1 MAVYKTG
8 DAIGERESLAN
19 TIERIDPSE
28 CPLYSNAKKQVVKGV
43 FHEWQVQE
51 LASAS
56 ASNHQNEG
64 LDFSYVNPTATTR
77 LGNYCQISA
86 NAGSVSGTLDSVDK
100 AGRDRETAYVKV
112 LKGLEQKRDIE
123 KYLFSNTA
131 RSGSDPRKTASLPT
145 WITNADF
152 STAGSTSAVA
162 TGDGS
167 DTATMTGDNRALTL
181 ALIDNAME
189 LAYTDGGNPD
199 MLVMSPKN
207 KVAFSDLS
215 SGSVVT
221 NQLHMTAPK
230 EMSIIGSASL
240 YLTDFGELSAVID
253 RHANDTEIYLLDSD
267 HYAIGHLPNRM
278 MKVVDVAPTGDATKF
293 SILSEWNLIISA
305 PKAHGAVYDLSTS

>member
-1 MAVYKTG
+1 M
-8 DAIGERESLAN
+8 
-19 TIERIDPSE
+19 
-28 CPLYSNAKKQVVKGV
+28 
-43 FHEWQVQE
+43 
-51 LASAS
+51 
-56 ASNHQNEG
+56 
-64 LDFSYVNPTATTR
+64 
-77 LGNYCQISA
+77 
-86 NAGSVSGTLDSVDK
+86 
-100 AGRDRETAYVKV
+100 KV

-167 DTATMTGDNRALTL
+167 DTATMTGDNRALSLT
-181 ALIDNAME
+181 LIDNAME

-199 MLVMSPKN
+199 MLIMSPKN

-253 RHANDTEIYLLDSD
+253 RHANDTEVYLLDSD
-267 HYAIGHLPNRM
+267 HYAIGHLANRM

-305 PKAHGAVYDLSTS
+305 PKAHSAVFDLSTS

>member
-1 MAVYKTG
+1 M
-8 DAIGERESLAN
+8 
-19 TIERIDPSE
+19 
-28 CPLYSNAKKQVVKGV
+28 
-43 FHEWQVQE
+43 
-51 LASAS
+51 
-56 ASNHQNEG
+56 
-64 LDFSYVNPTATTR
+64 
-77 LGNYCQISA
+77 
-86 NAGSVSGTLDSVDK
+86 
-100 AGRDRETAYVKV
+100 KV

-131 RSGSDPRKTASLPT
+131 RSSSDPRKTASLPT

-167 DTATMTGDNRALTL
+167 DTATMTGDNRALSLT
-181 ALIDNAME
+181 LIDNAME

-230 EMSIIGSASL
+230 DMSIIGSASL
-240 YLTDFGELSAVID
+240 YL
-253 RHANDTEIYLLDSD
+253 N
-267 HYAIGHLPNRM
+267 
-278 MKVVDVAPTGDATKF
+278 
-293 SILSEWNLIISA
+293 
-305 PKAHGAVYDLSTS
+305 